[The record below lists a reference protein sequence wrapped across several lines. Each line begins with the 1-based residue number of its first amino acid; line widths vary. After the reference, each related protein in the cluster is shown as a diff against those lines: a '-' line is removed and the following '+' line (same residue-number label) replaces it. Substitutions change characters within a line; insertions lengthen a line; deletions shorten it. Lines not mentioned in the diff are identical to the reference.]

1 MKECL
6 SEIMSGKNSQLSN
19 KQKLIILLWKV
30 VFQMLQ
36 LNLPD
41 TTQLNENTQT

>member
-6 SEIMSGKNSQLSN
+6 SKIMSGKNSQLSN

-30 VFQMLQ
+30 VLLILQ
-36 LNLPD
+36 AQKYPSDICYFNIW
-41 TTQLNENTQT
+41 